1 MIGVGA
7 ASKLAITQV
16 PTTGTAGTALTALKV
31 AIQDSNG
38 NVITSDTS
46 TVTIAMQ
53 SGPGGL
59 TSGSTL
65 TATAVSGVATFSKL
79 ILITAGT
86 YTLKATCGALTSAIT
101 GNIVIS
107 PGAASAVLVAQ
118 PAAGTAGSK
127 LASFTATIRD
137 AYGNTV
143 TSNTSTVTIAVATGP
158 GGFTSGSTLTAT
170 AVSGV
175 ATFSNLTLN
184 TAGTYTLRATDGSL
198 ISSVTDNIVISA
210 AAPSVMVVAAPSAM
224 VVAAPS
230 AMVVTG
236 YPTKGSVNQLLD
248 TITVSIV
255 DAYGNVTPTSKLV
268 TLSIGSGPSAG
279 KFGSGSTLSL
289 VTVNGVAKFRNIKLG
304 KAGTYTLKAVVRS
317 LADATTGSI
326 VVS

>member
-1 MIGVGA
+1 
-7 ASKLAITQV
+7 
-16 PTTGTAGTALTALKV
+16 
-31 AIQDSNG
+31 
-38 NVITSDTS
+38 
-46 TVTIAMQ
+46 
-53 SGPGGL
+53 
-59 TSGSTL
+59 
-65 TATAVSGVATFSKL
+65 
-79 ILITAGT
+79 
-86 YTLKATCGALTSAIT
+86 
-101 GNIVIS
+101 
-107 PGAASAVLVAQ
+107 
-118 PAAGTAGSK
+118 
-127 LASFTATIRD
+127 
-137 AYGNTV
+137 
-143 TSNTSTVTIAVATGP
+143 
-158 GGFTSGSTLTAT
+158 
-170 AVSGV
+170 
-175 ATFSNLTLN
+175 
-184 TAGTYTLRATDGSL
+184 
-198 ISSVTDNIVISA
+198 
-210 AAPSVMVVAAPSAM
+210 MVVAAPSAM